1 MARHTAVLLLSF
13 ALLVAVPSAA
23 SAAPRSSYCSPTG
36 DYCTSVK
43 KEGGAPYLRLGT
55 FSFTGRYR
63 LCVTPPTG
71 GRTCKRFRL
80 REEEAGIYG
89 SRVRWGAHFP
99 DEGPGL
105 YRVAWRKFGNR
116 LGPRLGFRRG

>member
-1 MARHTAVLLLSF
+1 MRLIAG
-13 ALLVAVPSAA
+13 ALLVSLAVTVPAA
-23 SAAPRSSYCSPTG
+23 SAGEAAPRDSYCSPTG

-43 KEGGAPYLRLGT
+43 KQGGERFLRIGT

-63 LCVTPPTG
+63 LCVTPPEG
-71 GRTCKRFRL
+71 GRTCRGFTLKA
-80 REEEAGIYG
+80 EEAGIYG

-99 DEGPGL
+99 DGGPGL